1 MSNAKMSQGVATNSK
16 QIEVSTDL
24 ASQLAEVVKELNLEH
39 RPSVTIEQDKS
50 NPPTPD
56 GSGRPTNFDV
66 IMPGLYRSSFPSYPH
81 FQTLADLELKT
92 IITFVDGP
100 LDFAYANFISSNSI
114 THHHIHVKAN
124 KDEDVFTDQETIH
137 QILDLMLDPENYPM
151 LIHCN
156 KGKHRTGCVSACF
169 RRVTGWSTEAAIEE
183 YVRYSYPKDRE
194 LDKAFI
200 TRFDPTA
207 LKPLALE
214 RRLYGQ
220 MMLNRG
226 TGQASTQSS
235 LYTAYTNETNY
246 SDVLS
251 DVEKR
256 ISEDEEMRAKFRFW
270 NYR

>member
-1 MSNAKMSQGVATNSK
+1 MFPSRHR
-16 QIEVSTDL
+16 
-24 ASQLAEVVKELNLEH
+24 LEH
-39 RPSVTIEQDKS
+39 RSCDRRI
-50 NPPTPD
+50 
-56 GSGRPTNFDV
+56 
-66 IMPGLYRSSFPSYPH
+66 RS
-81 FQTLADLELKT
+81 
-92 IITFVDGP
+92 I
-100 LDFAYANFISSNSI
+100 FIS
-114 THHHIHVKAN
+114 
-124 KDEDVFTDQETIH
+124 
-137 QILDLMLDPENYPM
+137 
-151 LIHCN
+151 
-156 KGKHRTGCVSACF
+156 
-169 RRVTGWSTEAAIEE
+169 
-183 YVRYSYPKDRE
+183 KDRE